1 MTTITSPLLGII
13 DYGMGNLHSVTKSL
27 QRLGAHCQHLCSGAD
42 LRRWGDSGG
51 VALVLPGVGAFDP
64 AMAQLADRDLIQ
76 PIGHWVSQDRPL
88 LGICLGLQLLF
99 SGSAE
104 GRLAGLNLVPGTV
117 EPLKPT
123 TDEPIPHMG
132 WQPLRSADTCPLFP
146 PGEEQ
151 WVYFVHSYGA
161 VPKEAAMVAAHV
173 MVARQPVTAAIAHG
187 SLVAT
192 QFHPEKSGP
201 CGQRILARWLKRLP
215 C

>member
-1 MTTITSPLLGII
+1 MTTTTPPLLGII

-27 QRLGAHCQHLCSGAD
+27 QRLGGHCQRLCSGAD
-42 LRRWGDSGG
+42 LRRWEDSGG

-64 AMAQLADRDLIQ
+64 AMTQLEGRDLIQ
-76 PIGHWVSQDRPL
+76 PIGCWFHQDRPL

-104 GRLAGLNLVPGTV
+104 GRLPGLNLVPGMV
-117 EPLKPT
+117 ERLKPT
-123 TDEPIPHMG
+123 ADEPVPHMG
-132 WQPLRSADTCPLFP
+132 WQPLVSADTSPLFP
-146 PGEEQ
+146 SQENQ

-161 VPKEAAMVAAHV
+161 VPEDAAMVAARV
-173 MVARQPVTAAIAHG
+173 MLARQPVTAAIAHG

-201 CGQRILARWLKRLP
+201 CGQRILARWLEQLP
-215 C
+215 Y

>member
-1 MTTITSPLLGII
+1 MTTTTAPRLGII

-27 QRLGAHCQHLCSGAD
+27 QRLGAHCQRLCSGAD
-42 LRRWGDSGG
+42 LRQWDRSGG
-51 VALVLPGVGAFDP
+51 RALVLPGVGAFDP
-64 AMAQLADRDLIQ
+64 AMTRLADRDLIQ
-76 PIGHWVSQDRPL
+76 PVHHWVHQDRPL

-104 GRLAGLNLVPGTV
+104 GQLAGLNLVPGTV

-123 TDEPIPHMG
+123 ADEPIPHMG
-132 WQPLRSADTCPLFP
+132 WQPLVSSDTSPLFP
-146 PGEEQ
+146 SQEEQ
-151 WVYFVHSYGA
+151 WVYFVHSYGV
-161 VPKEAAMVAAHV
+161 VPEDTAMVAAHV
-173 MVARQPVTAAIAHG
+173 MVARQPVTAAIARG

-201 CGQRILARWLKRLP
+201 CGQRILARWLERLP

>member
-1 MTTITSPLLGII
+1 MTITKPPLLGII

-27 QRLGAHCQHLCSGAD
+27 QRLGGHCQHLCTGAD
-42 LRRWGDSGG
+42 LRRWEDSGG

-64 AMAQLADRDLIQ
+64 AMTQLADRDLIQ
-76 PIGHWVSQDRPL
+76 PIGRWVYQDRPL

-123 TDEPIPHMG
+123 ADEPVPHMG
-132 WQPLRSADTCPLFP
+132 WQPLVSTDNCPLFP
-146 PGEEQ
+146 PDENQ

-161 VPKEAAMVAAHV
+161 VPEEAAMVAAHV
-173 MVARQPVTAAIAHG
+173 MVGRQPVTAAIVHG
-187 SLVAT
+187 ALVAT
-192 QFHPEKSGP
+192 QFHPEKSGS
-201 CGQRILARWLKRLP
+201 CGQRILARWLEHLP